1 MPNQNLSRTISYK
14 STLDIS
20 DVINKIKQLEKTV
33 ADKHENV
40 DLINVDN
47 EIANLEK
54 LRKKYSQI
62 MEKGFSS
69 RDDEKELNKL
79 GSQIEQTLGRID
91 KAFDKVDYNI
101 AKEVKNALKD
111 ALREARESLTT
122 SKNLFAS
129 SFNSLFKDIKGK
141 NEFSSIFKE
150 AAREGRDFASVQQ
163 TILNN
168 LDDQI
173 KKAKESVSSVVGTT
187 FSDYDNFKVN
197 PFGNGLQLP
206 TNIWNR
212 VNGKNENNNYE
223 AIKTIFLEIANS
235 ETKAEEKL
243 IEFQERLQ
251 QVGVEFKKPETQAAN
266 FQKWFDKYTEKKQ
279 EYNENISELLDSKEY
294 KTATNALEVLER
306 RQSAVIANLSNDK
319 LQNSYAN
326 WVKWS
331 GAVDQAGKE
340 LADFDETQHH
350 MNRGDLPQSFDNL
363 TDAMARERAEVG
375 SLVNAQ
381 SELDSTFNGL
391 QTRLTQLLS
400 IGTVYTELRQIIRST
415 YNDVKEL
422 DKAFGEIAMV
432 TDYTVQDLWA
442 QYGNYAKMANEL
454 GQSTTSVIQ
463 ASGLFYQ
470 QGLDTASAL
479 TLTEDTMKLATLA
492 GLDFAD
498 ATSQMTAAIR
508 AFKLEMDE
516 GSHVTDVYAELA
528 AHAAADVQGIATAMS
543 KTASIA
549 NSAGMSFE
557 NTATFLTTMIEA
569 TQEAPDNIG
578 TALKTVIARFTEL
591 KENVAGTA
599 DSAFDDLDYNKVDKA
614 LKSVGISLKDV
625 NGQFRNLDE
634 VFLELGQRWS
644 TLDRNT
650 QRYRYHF
657 T

>member
-1 MPNQNLSRTISYK
+1 MPNQNLSRTINYK

-33 ADKHENV
+33 ADKHENI
-40 DLINVDN
+40 DLINVNN

-62 MEKGFSS
+62 MDKGFSS
-69 RDDEKELNKL
+69 RDDERELNKL

-111 ALREARESLTT
+111 ALHEARESLTT

-150 AAREGRDFASVQQ
+150 AARQGKDFASVQD
-163 TILNN
+163 TILKN
-168 LDDQI
+168 LDEQI
-173 KKAKESVSSVVGTT
+173 DKAKEAVSNIAGST
-187 FSDYDNFKVN
+187 FTNYEK
-197 PFGNGLQLP
+197 LQLGPFANGVNLP
-206 TNIWNR
+206 TSVWQR
-212 VNGKNENNNYE
+212 QGEKNKSNDYS
-223 AIKTIFLEIANS
+223 AIQKIFLEVAQA
-235 ETKAEEKL
+235 ETEADKRLEQ
-243 IEFQERLQ
+243 FRERLRA
-251 QVGVEFKKPETQAAN
+251 VNADFKTDAQATNFNKWFEAYDAYAEKTEQAA
-266 FQKWFDKYTEKKQ
+266 EKVK
-279 EYNENISELLDSKEY
+279 ELLDNKKY
-294 KTATNALEVLER
+294 QAAANALTALQQ

-319 LQNSYAN
+319 LQNSYAD
-326 WVKWS
+326 WIKWS
-331 GAVDQAGKE
+331 GAVNQANKE
-340 LADFDETQHH
+340 LDDFDETQHR
-350 MNRGDLPQSFDNL
+350 MDRGDLVQSFDNL
-363 TDAMARERAEVG
+363 TDSMSRERAEVG
-375 SLVNAQ
+375 SLINAQ
-381 SELDSTFNGL
+381 SQLDSTFNNL
-391 QTRLTQLLS
+391 QSRLTQLLS

-569 TQEAPDNIG
+569 TQEAP
-578 TALKTVIARFTEL
+578 
-591 KENVAGTA
+591 
-599 DSAFDDLDYNKVDKA
+599 
-614 LKSVGISLKDV
+614 
-625 NGQFRNLDE
+625 
-634 VFLELGQRWS
+634 
-644 TLDRNT
+644 
-650 QRYRYHF
+650 
-657 T
+657 